1 MYSWKVFSEN
11 WMEVVP
17 TIDLAA
23 LVRRVACP
31 GDWLGMHLDIEGA
44 EYEVVP
50 HLLSRGVACWFRR
63 GRMTIEWHE
72 TNRRSA
78 ATAARE
84 RERLLGALRA
94 CGVTVR
100 REV

>member
-1 MYSWKVFSEN
+1 M
-11 WMEVVP
+11 
-17 TIDLAA
+17 AA
-23 LVRRVACP
+23 AARRRVPVLIVGGGIGGLA
-31 GDWLGMHLDIEGA
+31 LAVALQ
-44 EYEVVP
+44 
-50 HLLSRGVACWFRR
+50 SRGVACWFRR
-63 GRMTIEWHE
+63 GHMTIEWHE

-78 ATAARE
+78 AAAARE